1 MQSLPVDNNNS
12 GAVPKNWQI
21 AEIRNRYSLGK
32 LTTIEVLPK
41 APEFRDFPPPQLI
54 VPMLLALSI
63 VPVLNVFVNCQN
75 HVHTR

>member
-1 MQSLPVDNNNS
+1 MQSLPVDNNNP

-41 APEFRDFPPPQLI
+41 APEFRDFFPQLI

-63 VPVLNVFVNCQN
+63 VSVLNVFVNCQN
-75 HVHTR
+75 HMHTR